1 MPNLLSLG
9 SSPAHSYACRV
20 LEKQGFVI
28 EKGPTAPI
36 HGILMDV
43 PTPPSMDTERIHRNP
58 DAAASIPV
66 FCGNLQNSLPSGFR
80 CVDLL
85 RDPEYIAR
93 NADITARCAIRVACG
108 SINRTLLG
116 LPVLVIG
123 WGRIGKCLA
132 RLLNALGAD
141 CRVFARKAED
151 RAMLTALG
159 YRAVDREGMLRLM
172 PSMELV
178 INTAPEPVL
187 DEGQTDLCPGML
199 MDLASKPGILG
210 DNVIRARGLPGRIA
224 PESSGELIAQTVI
237 RLWKEAHP

>member
-1 MPNLLSLG
+1 MERRGNG
-9 SSPAHSYACRV
+9 GCR
-20 LEKQGFVI
+20 
-28 EKGPTAPI
+28 
-36 HGILMDV
+36 
-43 PTPPSMDTERIHRNP
+43 R
-58 DAAASIPV
+58 AS
-66 FCGNLQNSLPSGFR
+66 Q
-80 CVDLL
+80 
-85 RDPEYIAR
+85 
-93 NADITARCAIRVACG
+93 
-108 SINRTLLG
+108 
-116 LPVLVIG
+116 IG
-123 WGRIGKCLA
+123 WGRSGKCLA
-132 RLLNALGAD
+132 RLLKAVGAD

-187 DEGQTDLCPGML
+187 DEGQADLCPGMR